1 MHRPALFGVFLSAAV
16 LVSFALPRISVAAP
30 AAAPTPVP
38 VHRPDFSSM
47 NFMLGTWRC
56 HSTLRGKN
64 RPDTSTTTM
73 TLDGAYMVTHDVAP
87 PFDKYRTQA
96 VRTDSYMTYN
106 PRTHLWVTISVDNFA
121 GYGAVT
127 SPGWRGNTMT
137 STLVASQDG
146 SSGSDTLTK
155 VSDTQTRDV
164 ATNKTKDGHVTHT
177 TTMCNKS

>member
-1 MHRPALFGVFLSAAV
+1 MHKPALFGVLLSAAV
-16 LVSFALPRISVAAP
+16 LLSLALPQLSVAAP

-38 VHRPDFSSM
+38 VTRPDFSSM
-47 NFMLGTWRC
+47 NFLLGTWHC
-56 HSTLRGKN
+56 HSMLRGKY

-96 VRTDSYMTYN
+96 VRTDTYMTYN
-106 PRTHLWVTISVDNFA
+106 PRIHRWVAISVDNFA
-121 GYGAVT
+121 GYAAAMT
-127 SPGWRGNTMT
+127 PGWHGNTLT

-164 ATNKTKDGHVTHT
+164 ATGKSKNGHVTHT
-177 TTMCNKS
+177 TTICNKS